1 MRCLSALSWP
11 PKSDRYTKMPT
22 SSDGALHNS
31 NTGWCATCINYTPRT
46 GWSGGGKEPSTPKC
60 SPAVDEPFRVGF
72 HQGKQHK
79 RRGQINSYC
88 IRSKW
93 NAFRF
98 CGSLLRL
105 VSPLSKIF
113 PLENPRSSGTGKQ
126 EEERERGYFSFDFHV
141 HMSMNDDAPIEGR
154 ARRTKATH
162 ANSINQFVR
171 VWNVCAGPFFFQ
183 EIISFFFFFR
193 LAFFFVVISL
203 NTRELIDVF
212 FFCMYV
218 LHL

>member
-72 HQGKQHK
+72 HQGEQHN

-105 VSPLSKIF
+105 VSSLSL
-113 PLENPRSSGTGKQ
+113 PLENPRSSGKQ
-126 EEERERGYFSFDFHV
+126 EEEEERD
-141 HMSMNDDAPIEGR
+141 
-154 ARRTKATH
+154 RTR
-162 ANSINQFVR
+162 I
-171 VWNVCAGPFFFQ
+171 FFFWFPRPY
-183 EIISFFFFFR
+183 EHERWRSNR
-193 LAFFFVVISL
+193 G
-203 NTRELIDVF
+203 TRSPDKSHSRQQHQSIR
-212 FFCMYV
+212 
-218 LHL
+218 